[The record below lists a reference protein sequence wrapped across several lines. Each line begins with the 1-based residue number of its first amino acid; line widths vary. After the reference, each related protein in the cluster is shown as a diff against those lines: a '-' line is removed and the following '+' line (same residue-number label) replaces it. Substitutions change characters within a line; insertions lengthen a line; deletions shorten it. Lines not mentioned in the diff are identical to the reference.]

1 MNTSKLLA
9 LLIGFALLAWLLSG
23 QFQLSG
29 SEQLVE
35 QEEPLAVVP
44 RVRAIRSF
52 AEATA
57 IEIIAS
63 GKSQAKRSVKI
74 RAEVSGKVIAMPRE
88 KGEVIQT
95 GDLICEISQDDRHEQ
110 LAEAKASVQ

>member
-35 QEEPLAVVP
+35 QEEPQ
-44 RVRAIRSF
+44 
-52 AEATA
+52 
-57 IEIIAS
+57 
-63 GKSQAKRSVKI
+63 SQ
-74 RAEVSGKVIAMPRE
+74 EPG
-88 KGEVIQT
+88 
-95 GDLICEISQDDRHEQ
+95 
-110 LAEAKASVQ
+110 